1 MVKAAAI
8 LAHINPL
15 TNSHVDIISHF
26 QENYNIYIFPVRF
39 LKDGKEINTKSF
51 PFPYELRKAM
61 LESVFPKV
69 PNLTISPDYT
79 FFSPFIK
86 YLPPLISPYSW
97 MLRSKIL
104 QNIHESE
111 FVTYTGDISEKR
123 ILQAYRLHPI
133 KANRLEIS
141 ASAVKDM
148 LYTQAN
154 NKRSYYYSS
163 HNKTQAWQERV
174 PEKVAGLIN
183 DNWKII
189 DRFARSPDLTVRV
202 FGMKFPKE
210 GFR

>member
-26 QENYNIYIFPVRF
+26 QKDYNIYIFPVRF

-97 MLRSKIL
+97 MLRSK
-104 QNIHESE
+104 
-111 FVTYTGDISEKR
+111 
-123 ILQAYRLHPI
+123 
-133 KANRLEIS
+133 
-141 ASAVKDM
+141 
-148 LYTQAN
+148 
-154 NKRSYYYSS
+154 
-163 HNKTQAWQERV
+163 
-174 PEKVAGLIN
+174 
-183 DNWKII
+183 
-189 DRFARSPDLTVRV
+189 
-202 FGMKFPKE
+202 
-210 GFR
+210 

>member
-1 MVKAAAI
+1 
-8 LAHINPL
+8 
-15 TNSHVDIISHF
+15 
-26 QENYNIYIFPVRF
+26 
-39 LKDGKEINTKSF
+39 
-51 PFPYELRKAM
+51 
-61 LESVFPKV
+61 
-69 PNLTISPDYT
+69 
-79 FFSPFIK
+79 
-86 YLPPLISPYSW
+86 